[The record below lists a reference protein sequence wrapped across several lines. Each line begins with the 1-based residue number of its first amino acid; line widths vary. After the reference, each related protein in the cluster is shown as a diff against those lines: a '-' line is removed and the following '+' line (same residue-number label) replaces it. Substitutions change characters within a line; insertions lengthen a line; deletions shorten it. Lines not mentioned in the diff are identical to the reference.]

1 MNKSTIEL
9 PNGVRISFKDN
20 SNKNIVDMFMTT
32 IGKMQAQYDR
42 EEATHLQIKKKQ
54 DYKDQI
60 KKYQERLAK
69 KKALKQAKLS

>member
-20 SNKNIVDMFMTT
+20 SNKSVVDMFMAT

-42 EEATHLQIKKKQ
+42 EEATHRQIEKKQ